1 MPQLKIQDVKDDLD
15 NTKAELD
22 DKFSSL
28 VEEVKIVLAEAGVG
42 TDSGESVRATDN
54 TELMQLR
61 NDVAE
66 LREAIV
72 GHINLYNNHI
82 VQQHN
87 KKK

>member
-42 TDSGESVRATDN
+42 TDSGESVTATDSMDVI
-54 TELMQLR
+54 ELR
-61 NDVAE
+61 KDVAE
-66 LREAIV
+66 LKDAIV

-82 VQQHN
+82 IQQHN